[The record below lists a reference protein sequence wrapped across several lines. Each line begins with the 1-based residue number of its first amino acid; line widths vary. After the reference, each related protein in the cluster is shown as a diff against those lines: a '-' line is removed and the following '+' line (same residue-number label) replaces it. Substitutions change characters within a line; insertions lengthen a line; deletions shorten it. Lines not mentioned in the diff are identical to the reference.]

1 MKSEDE
7 VQRIQAEARHYLQT
21 VGGPLGLRVLTE
33 IAADRKSPAGA
44 RTMAAKAL
52 TELSGVGA
60 RQDDDSRPLHML
72 SAAELEARA
81 RKAQAWLDELDRN
94 TIEHQPGDGIEPS
107 GGFFD

>member
-7 VQRIQAEARHYLQT
+7 IQRIQAKVLLELRT
-21 VGGPLGLRVLTE
+21 VGAPLGLRVLQE
-33 IAADRKSPAGA
+33 IAGDKKHPAAA
-44 RTMAAKAL
+44 RALAAKEL
-52 TELSGVGA
+52 TRLAGLGVIV
-60 RQDDDSRPLHML
+60 DDDDKPLHLL
-72 SAAELEARA
+72 SAAQLEARA